1 MSSYPR
7 NFLLP
12 NTTIIIVLSA
22 EVEIGLNGSVYRV
35 VEGDGKVI
43 VVVESVGGGLER
55 KVSVLL
61 STKDGSAKS
70 EKKLLTLSNYCYVW
84 ILW

>member
-35 VEGDGKVI
+35 VEGDSKVI

>member
-43 VVVESVGGGLER
+43 IVVESVGGGLER